1 MARPRTKP
9 AVSPVSLAFHGAAST
24 VTGSCFLLATEGGR
38 LLVDCGLFQGTKT
51 VRELNYGDFPFQ
63 PGSIDALLLT
73 HAHIDHSGLLPKLV
87 RKGFNGPI
95 VTTEPTAD
103 LLGFMLPDSAY
114 IQESEVERLN
124 RRNRQR
130 GRPKVEPIY
139 TGRDAEA
146 TLQQIRTCRYDEW
159 LEPLPGVRARF
170 WNAGHIL
177 GSASIELE
185 IARPA
190 GRPLRLLFSGDIG
203 PDEKAFHDV
212 PEGPADLD
220 YLVVESTY
228 GDRDR
233 AEVTLEQRRRRLGE
247 EVRAA
252 LEAGGNLLIPAF
264 AVERTQELLEALAAL
279 IREGAIPEVPVFI
292 DSPLAINITR
302 TFAKHHGELV
312 DIEGGADLF
321 DAPWMKFTECVDE
334 SKAINKVKGG
344 AIIMAASGMCDA
356 GRIRHHLKQHLWR
369 RDATVLFVGYQAP
382 GSLGQ
387 IIQSGAERVRI
398 HGEEVA
404 VKARIRTI
412 ESFSAHAD
420 QGELVAWVK
429 ARLPV
434 RSRVFLTHGEPE
446 AMRAFRGKLAEAGLD
461 PEHIVAPA
469 LDDSFELEVDAAPV
483 RHDLP
488 RRLSEA
494 AAAAP
499 ADWHNAYARLLLDL
513 GDRLKTIDDDAA
525 RAELIAALRRALGD

>member
-1 MARPRTKP
+1 MAG
-9 AVSPVSLAFHGAAST
+9 AGVDAHSPVSLAFLGAAST
-24 VTGSCFLLATEGGR
+24 VTGSCFLVTTEKGR

-51 VRELNYGDFPFQ
+51 VRELNYKDFPFE
-63 PGSIDALLLT
+63 PGAIDALLLT
-73 HAHIDHSGLLPKLV
+73 HAHIDHSGLVPKLV
-87 RKGFNGPI
+87 RKGFKGPI
-95 VTTEPTAD
+95 IATEPTAD
-103 LLGFMLPDSAY
+103 LLAFMLPDSGY
-114 IQESEVERLN
+114 IQESEVDRLN

-130 GRPKVEPIY
+130 GRPPVEPIY
-139 TGRDAEA
+139 TRRDAEA
-146 TLQQIRTCRYDEW
+146 ALEQIRTCAYDEW
-159 LEPLPGVRARF
+159 LEPMPGTRARF

-185 IARPA
+185 IHQPG

-220 YLVVESTY
+220 YLVVEATY

-233 AEVTLEQRRRRLGE
+233 AEVTLDQRRARLGE

-252 LEAGGNLLIPAF
+252 LAAGGNLLIPAF
-264 AVERTQELLEALAAL
+264 AVERTQELLETLARL
-279 IREGAIPEVPVFI
+279 IRDGVIPEVPVFI

-302 TFAKHHGELV
+302 TFAKHHGDLV
-312 DIEGGADLF
+312 DIEGGANLF
-321 DAPWMKFTECVDE
+321 EAPWMRFTESVDE
-334 SKAINKVKGG
+334 SKAINQVKGG

-356 GRIRHHLKQHLWR
+356 GRIRHHLKQNLWR

-387 IIQSGAERVRI
+387 IIQSGAARVRI

-404 VKARIRTI
+404 VNARIRTI

-420 QGELVAWVK
+420 QGELVAWVQ

-434 RSRVFLTHGEPE
+434 RNRIFLSHGEPR
-446 AMRAFRGKLAEAGLD
+446 AMQALRAKLAEVGLD
-461 PEHIVAPA
+461 PAHIVAPA
-469 LDDSFELEVDAAPV
+469 LDDRFDLEVDAAPV
-483 RHDLP
+483 RHAQP

-499 ADWHNAYARLLLDL
+499 SDWHNAYARLLLDM
-513 GDRLKTIDDDAA
+513 GEKLKALDDDKA
-525 RAELIAALRRALGD
+525 RGDLLAALRRTLDG